1 MKTATKLLVAAP
13 LILCLGG
20 CGNLNALSVGVG
32 VLGAGAALWTAHA
45 QSESARVQA
54 EAARTQA
61 YVALATIEL
70 NNSQTKYYEEQRLQA
85 VAKREEEC
93 SNHVYATNSFSPA
106 SCKGIDHTTVCK
118 RVYAAVQTSPSVC
131 VPMLR
136 QAGYRF

>member
-1 MKTATKLLVAAP
+1 MKTSTKLIVAAP

-20 CGNLNALSVGVG
+20 CGNLNALSVGAG
-32 VLGAGAALWTAHA
+32 ILGAGAALWAANA
-45 QSESARVQA
+45 QSDSARVQA

-70 NNSQTKYYEEQRLQA
+70 NNSQTKYYDEQHLQA
-85 VAKREEEC
+85 LAKREEEC
-93 SNHVYATNSFSPA
+93 SNLVHATNSFTSA
-106 SCKGIDHTTVCK
+106 SCKGIDHTVVCK
-118 RVYAAVQTSPSVC
+118 RVYAAVQSSPGVC